1 MIHLRTK
8 LIAQKPDEK
17 KLRKIT
23 ILTEQ
28 IIASFDSQDITPLI
42 EEIIHLSELDS
53 LDEDYFRHL
62 HSHSS
67 IEEFAAMAA
76 LPRAEKVS
84 DLKYEEL
91 IEITRR
97 AMKVQSWDAE
107 YYMELLDKN
116 VPMPEASSLIFHPP
130 ENYDGDIG
138 NYCPTPEEIV
148 NWATSRNQTIQL

>member
-1 MIHLRTK
+1 MIHLRTQ
-8 LIAQKPDEK
+8 LIAQKPDENRI
-17 KLRKIT
+17 RKIA

-28 IIASFDSQDITPLI
+28 IIASLDSQDITPLI
-42 EEIIHLSELDS
+42 EEITHISKLES

-84 DLKYEEL
+84 DLKYDEL

-97 AMKVQSWDAE
+97 AMKIESWDAE

-116 VPMPEASSLIFHPP
+116 VPMPEASTLIFHPP
-130 ENYDGDIG
+130 ENYDGDIRS
-138 NYCPTPEEIV
+138 YCPTPEEIV
-148 NWATSRNQTIQL
+148 NWATSSDQTIQL